1 MQVEDPE
8 DDYDDDYIDADDWES
23 IRGNN
28 EDTESLFSM
37 KVEEIK
43 SSVHMVRLNI
53 NKIRHFFFMHAGQM
67 SKVDSQ
73 SDNSVQSPQ
82 GMTITLLYPGHEPS

>member
-1 MQVEDPE
+1 MEDPE

-67 SKVDSQ
+67 SKVDSGQ
-73 SDNSVQSPQ
+73 TDNSKSRQR
-82 GMTITLLYPGHEPS
+82 MNITSFYSGHEPS

>member
-67 SKVDSQ
+67 SKVCLTCLKSLRLRK
-73 SDNSVQSPQ
+73 
-82 GMTITLLYPGHEPS
+82 LLD

>member
-8 DDYDDDYIDADDWES
+8 VDYDDDYIDADDWES

-67 SKVDSQ
+67 SKVDSGQ
-73 SDNSVQSPQ
+73 SDNSKSRQR
-82 GMTITLLYPGHEPS
+82 MNITSFYPGHEPS

>member
-1 MQVEDPE
+1 MEDPE

-53 NKIRHFFFMHAGQM
+53 NKIRHFFFMHSGSM
-67 SKVDSQ
+67 SKVKR
-73 SDNSVQSPQ
+73 DNWLRCNKYSLS
-82 GMTITLLYPGHEPS
+82 GHKSS

>member
-1 MQVEDPE
+1 MEDPE

-67 SKVDSQ
+67 SKVDFDSGQ
-73 SDNSVQSPQ
+73 SDNSKSPQ
-82 GMTITLLYPGHEPS
+82 RMNITSFYPGHEPS